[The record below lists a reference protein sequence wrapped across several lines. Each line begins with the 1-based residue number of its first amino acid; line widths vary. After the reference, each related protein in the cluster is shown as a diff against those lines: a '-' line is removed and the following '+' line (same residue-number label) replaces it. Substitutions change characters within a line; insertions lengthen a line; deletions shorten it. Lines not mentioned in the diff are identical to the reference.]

1 MKGRQIQYTLRKIP
15 PHVDRALRKRA
26 DQEHTSLNETALQA
40 LERGLD
46 LDDRPIR
53 RHDLDDL
60 IGTWVEDPEFDR
72 AVEQMDQIDPEL
84 WR

>member
-1 MKGRQIQYTLRKIP
+1 M
-15 PHVDRALRKRA
+15 
-26 DQEHTSLNETALQA
+26 NEAALQA

-72 AVEQMDQIDPEL
+72 AIEQMDQVDREL
-84 WR
+84 WH